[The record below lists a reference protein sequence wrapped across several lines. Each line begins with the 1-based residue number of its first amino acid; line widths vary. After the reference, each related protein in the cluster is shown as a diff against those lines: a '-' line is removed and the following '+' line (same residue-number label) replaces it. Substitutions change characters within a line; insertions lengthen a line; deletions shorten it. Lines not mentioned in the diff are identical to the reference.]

1 MDIVSGARTDDTI
14 AWYENNCDGNDPLIF
29 DLDND
34 GIELLSTKDEV
45 LFDVDFDGDLEITGW
60 IAPDDG
66 LLVMDLNN
74 DGLINDMSE
83 VFSEHF
89 NSGSFISSLDS
100 LNSID
105 SNNDDLINY
114 EDELFDQVRIWQDLN
129 SDGISNTGE
138 LSTLNEVGIE
148 SISLLAEIMEDEIE
162 GNSINAK
169 GSYLDS
175 EGVTREFVQ
184 AIFSAEELTENQE
197 NDSFNEDELI
207 LGNNSFESFERISL
221 NYDSEIDYFDSL
233 GSSGICLL

>member
-1 MDIVSGARTDDTI
+1 MQILDGDGDLDIVSASENDNTI

-34 GIELLSTKDEV
+34 GIELLSTKEKV
-45 LFDVDFDGDLEITGW
+45 LFDVDVDGDLEITGW
-60 IAPDDG
+60 TAPDDG

-114 EDELFDQVRIWQDLN
+114 QDELFEQVMIWQDLN
-129 SDGISNTGE
+129 SDGISSNGE

-148 SISLLAEIMEDEIE
+148 SISLIAEIMDDEIE
-162 GNSINAK
+162 GNTINAK
-169 GSYLDS
+169 GSYIDS
-175 EGVTREFVQ
+175 DGVTREFVQ
-184 AIFSAEELTENQE
+184 AIFTSEDLDNSQEE
-197 NDSFNEDELI
+197 
-207 LGNNSFESFERISL
+207 
-221 NYDSEIDYFDSL
+221 
-233 GSSGICLL
+233 